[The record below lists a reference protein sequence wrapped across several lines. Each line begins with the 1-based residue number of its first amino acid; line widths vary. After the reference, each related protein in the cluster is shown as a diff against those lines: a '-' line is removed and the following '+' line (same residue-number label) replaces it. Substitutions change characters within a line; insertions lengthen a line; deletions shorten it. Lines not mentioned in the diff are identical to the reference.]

1 MSASLS
7 VGTADSYNV
16 GMNIRLARTDTF
28 EHTISGLLKKRA
40 EHFSEAERL
49 RDRMAEIK
57 NDIHAIDRV
66 LQSLGYAGD
75 LDAAMPRQKR
85 DVIFGRGELTRA
97 ILSELRGSSHPLS
110 SREIAQSIIALR
122 GDDARDRKYL
132 SDLVKRVSKAL
143 RQQRVDGH
151 VRAIKDARGN
161 QVWERSRVRSATGIS
176 HSE

>member
-1 MSASLS
+1 MSATLS
-7 VGTADSYNV
+7 VNPADSYNV

-40 EHFSEAERL
+40 DLFGEAEQI

-97 ILSELRGSSHPLS
+97 ILSELRDSNRPLS
-110 SREIAQSIIALR
+110 SREVAQSIIALR
-122 GDDARDRKYL
+122 GEDARDRKYL

-143 RQQRVDGH
+143 RQQRVLGY
-151 VRAIKDARGN
+151 VRALKDTRGN
-161 QVWERSRVRSATGIS
+161 QVWERSRIMGATSIS